1 MPRISY
7 SFKTFLRIK
16 KKKAIHHI
24 YFQSCNYKHESFNIQ
39 IEWKPLPQSS
49 HPNIRFVWNSLK
61 GVHLTCTD
69 SYVVI
74 HKLLTGFSWKTDKS
88 LTHYGAKN
96 DLELLFPPASKWNS
110 SVEFQAWDP
119 LLIFSFSSL
128 TLSLLPL
135 LKEGYRP
142 GCTGTH
148 YRPRVKSPPDHAFW
162 IPWLKVFAT
171 TSTQCFCHRL
181 SLSS

>member
-1 MPRISY
+1 M
-7 SFKTFLRIK
+7 
-16 KKKAIHHI
+16 KAIASVLSSQHQI
-24 YFQSCNYKHESFNIQ
+24 RMKFFKRCALNMYRLIRCYSQTFNRVLMKNRQ
-39 IEWKPLPQSS
+39 V
-49 HPNIRFVWNSLK
+49 FNSL
-61 GVHLTCTD
+61 
-69 SYVVI
+69 
-74 HKLLTGFSWKTDKS
+74 W
-88 LTHYGAKN
+88 
-96 DLELLFPPASKWNS
+96 SKEWPWTLVS
-110 SVEFQAWDP
+110 SCLKVEFQCWIPGLRP
-119 LLIFSFSSL
+119 LTDIFLLVSYS
-128 TLSLLPL
+128 LSLLPL